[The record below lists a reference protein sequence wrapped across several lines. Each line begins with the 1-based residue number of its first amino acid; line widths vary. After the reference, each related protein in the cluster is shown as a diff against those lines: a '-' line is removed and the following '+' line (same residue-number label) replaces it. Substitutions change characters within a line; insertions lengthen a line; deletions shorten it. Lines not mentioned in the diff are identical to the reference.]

1 MPPSPLVDIGIN
13 LTHAS
18 YDRDRP
24 DVLGRA
30 AAAGVTTLVVTGAD
44 LTSAHAATALL
55 PAAGVRLYSTAGIHP
70 HHAGDCTPAAVTELR
85 SLAGH
90 ARVVAIGECG
100 LDYYRR
106 LCPRPVQLLAFERQ
120 LTLAIELGLPLFLH
134 CREAHDDF
142 VAVLDAAGSRLPPA
156 VVHCFTGSRSEV
168 DACLARGLYVGQTGF
183 LCDERRGG
191 HLGEVAAAVPDER
204 LLVETDGPYLLPRTL
219 PGKPKDR
226 RNEPAFLPHV
236 VDALARARGATADAV
251 ARLSTRNACRLF
263 GIEPPAELTSDK

>member
-1 MPPSPLVDIGIN
+1 MLPSPLVDIGIN
-13 LTHAS
+13 LTHDS
-18 YDRDRP
+18 YDRDRA

-44 LTSAHAATALL
+44 VDSARAATALP

-70 HHAGDCTPAAVTELR
+70 HHASDCSPAAVSELR
-85 SLAGH
+85 SIAGH
-90 ARVVAIGECG
+90 PRVVAIGECG
-100 LDYYRR
+100 LDYYRM
-106 LCPRPVQLLAFERQ
+106 LCPRPDQLLAFERQ
-120 LTLAIELGLPLFLH
+120 LALAIELGLPLFLH

-168 DACLARGLYVGQTGF
+168 EACVARGLYVGQTGF

-191 HLGEVAAAVPDER
+191 HLAEVAAAIPDDR

-219 PGKPKDR
+219 PAKPRDR

-236 VDALARARGATADAV
+236 VAAVAAARGVTADAV

-263 GIEPPAELTSDK
+263 RIDAPAGLPE